1 MSFLKAIGNEDM
13 ADVGREL
20 MARSRF
26 MVPANS
32 CNTLLV
38 VNDALF

>member
-1 MSFLKAIGNEDM
+1 MSFLKAIGSEDM

-26 MVPANS
+26 IAPANS
-32 CNTLLV
+32 CNTLLCV
-38 VNDALF
+38 IDALF